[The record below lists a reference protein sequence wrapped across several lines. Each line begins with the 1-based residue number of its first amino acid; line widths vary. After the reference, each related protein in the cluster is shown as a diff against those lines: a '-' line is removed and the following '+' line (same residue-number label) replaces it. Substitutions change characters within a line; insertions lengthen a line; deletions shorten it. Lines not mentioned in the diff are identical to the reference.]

1 MLFVQMNTGDVS
13 SKEILSAL
21 QHTYENR
28 WTRADLFPVNF
39 EKHITHGRV
48 ATHNTAKAVVFSY
61 VILWVCS
68 VIAAADLI
76 KRSSIWKSF
85 CFSFFLSFFQKYR
98 SSKRVP
104 RRSGRSSSKG
114 ILKGQYVRM
123 SRELQLDGP
132 SSRLSGCPVTAVV
145 KNSPWCTGWE
155 SQQQRRK
162 LRPAS
167 QISSLSAAVLIRAD
181 ALVGPMF
188 SSLEGYMLALP
199 LAPSHNVQLRDARV
213 LTRLLK
219 SLGVSQS
226 ARCLGK
232 TGGMSCR
239 IQGRLRLLLSNFS
252 LYLKP

>member
-1 MLFVQMNTGDVS
+1 MTVVTLSHVLHFALFGREMRKTFNNILLTPFLLVQPVRTDSRLCSPQIIKAKNLFFSMVFVQMNTGDVS

-76 KRSSIWKSF
+76 KRSSIWKRV

-145 KNSPWCTGWE
+145 KIALDVQGGKVSSRDGSWD
-155 SQQQRRK
+155 
-162 LRPAS
+162 LR
-167 QISSLSAAVLIRAD
+167 VR
-181 ALVGPMF
+181 
-188 SSLEGYMLALP
+188 
-199 LAPSHNVQLRDARV
+199 SHHCPQL
-213 LTRLLK
+213 
-219 SLGVSQS
+219 
-226 ARCLGK
+226 CL
-232 TGGMSCR
+232 
-239 IQGRLRLLLSNFS
+239 
-252 LYLKP
+252 

>member
-1 MLFVQMNTGDVS
+1 MTVVTLSHVLHFALFGREMRKTFNNILLTPFLLVQLVRIDSRFCSPQIIKAKNLFFTMVFVQMNTGDVS

-48 ATHNTAKAVVFSY
+48 ATHNTAKVVVFSY

-76 KRSSIWKSF
+76 KCSSIWKSF

-98 SSKRVP
+98 SSKQVP

-145 KNSPWCTGWE
+145 KIALDVQGGKVSSRDGSWD
-155 SQQQRRK
+155 
-162 LRPAS
+162 LR
-167 QISSLSAAVLIRAD
+167 VR
-181 ALVGPMF
+181 
-188 SSLEGYMLALP
+188 
-199 LAPSHNVQLRDARV
+199 SHHCPQL
-213 LTRLLK
+213 
-219 SLGVSQS
+219 
-226 ARCLGK
+226 CL
-232 TGGMSCR
+232 
-239 IQGRLRLLLSNFS
+239 
-252 LYLKP
+252 

>member
-1 MLFVQMNTGDVS
+1 MTVVTLSHVLHFALFGREMRKTFNNILLTPFLLVQPVRTDSRFCSPQIIKAKNLFFSMVFVQMNTGDVS

-28 WTRADLFPVNF
+28 WTQADLFPVNF

-76 KRSSIWKSF
+76 KHSSIWKSF

-145 KNSPWCTGWE
+145 KIALDVQGGKVSSRDGSWD
-155 SQQQRRK
+155 
-162 LRPAS
+162 LR
-167 QISSLSAAVLIRAD
+167 VR
-181 ALVGPMF
+181 
-188 SSLEGYMLALP
+188 
-199 LAPSHNVQLRDARV
+199 SHHCPQL
-213 LTRLLK
+213 
-219 SLGVSQS
+219 
-226 ARCLGK
+226 CL
-232 TGGMSCR
+232 
-239 IQGRLRLLLSNFS
+239 
-252 LYLKP
+252 

>member
-1 MLFVQMNTGDVS
+1 MVFVQMNTGDVS

-85 CFSFFLSFFQKYR
+85 CFSFFFSKISFLKTSTSQIWKKQFKGHFEGSVRAYVEGASVGR
-98 SSKRVP
+98 AFVASLGMSSHCC
-104 RRSGRSSSKG
+104 G
-114 ILKGQYVRM
+114 
-123 SRELQLDGP
+123 
-132 SSRLSGCPVTAVV
+132 

>member
-1 MLFVQMNTGDVS
+1 MVFVQMNTGDVS

-21 QHTYENR
+21 QHTYKNR
-28 WTRADLFPVNF
+28 WTWADLFPVNF
-39 EKHITHGRV
+39 EKHITHGCV

-76 KRSSIWKSF
+76 KCSSIWKSF
-85 CFSFFLSFFQKYR
+85 CFSFFLSFKNIVPQNKYLADMEEAVQR
-98 SSKRVP
+98 AFWRVSTCVCRGSFSWTAFVASLGMSSHCC
-104 RRSGRSSSKG
+104 G
-114 ILKGQYVRM
+114 
-123 SRELQLDGP
+123 
-132 SSRLSGCPVTAVV
+132 

-167 QISSLSAAVLIRAD
+167 QISSLSAAVLIRTD

>member
-1 MLFVQMNTGDVS
+1 MNTGDVS
-13 SKEILSAL
+13 SKEILSVL

-39 EKHITHGRV
+39 EKHITHSRV

-85 CFSFFLSFFQKYR
+85 CFSFFLFFKNIVPQNEYLADLEEAVQR
-98 SSKRVP
+98 AFEGSVRAYVEGASVGRAFVASLGMSSHCC
-104 RRSGRSSSKG
+104 G
-114 ILKGQYVRM
+114 
-123 SRELQLDGP
+123 
-132 SSRLSGCPVTAVV
+132 

-167 QISSLSAAVLIRAD
+167 QISSLSAAVLIRPD